1 MAHSGPGRRTRLASV
16 WPRSRS
22 RGQCPGSGSAVT
34 LGAGASCAVPGLPA
48 SRPCSPETG
57 PAITRLSQQTGTR
70 GSSGSGARVTPGPWT
85 RTRLRPLGRSRSQ
98 IPLLCDSPSSETH
111 GYSLGQVSV
120 TLDTWPHRSSL
131 AVTLGTEWLVTGAVT
146 SADWSRVTCYELG
159 CEIVTRVIT
168 SQ

>member
-1 MAHSGPGRRTRLASV
+1 MGLSRTRLASV

-111 GYSLGQVSV
+111 GYSLGQVSA
-120 TLDTWPHRSSL
+120 TGHWTHRSL
-131 AVTLGTEWLVTGAVT
+131 TLGTVCCDGGSDLSSLVTCHV
-146 SADWSRVTCYELG
+146 L
-159 CEIVTRVIT
+159 
-168 SQ
+168 